1 MPFTAILIYLSCLC
15 LTIELLEGR
24 VMDNIHEVKLKLHLT
39 NGVETESRSD
49 SIMEKKR
56 EEGKTGMKSRGEE
69 RRKDAQS
76 CKDTHTQVNTC
87 LYIHAYMCMC
97 IYKQI
102 LTIAL
107 HTISTLYSYNSPI
120 T

>member
-1 MPFTAILIYLSCLC
+1 
-15 LTIELLEGR
+15 
-24 VMDNIHEVKLKLHLT
+24 MDNIHEVKLKLHLT